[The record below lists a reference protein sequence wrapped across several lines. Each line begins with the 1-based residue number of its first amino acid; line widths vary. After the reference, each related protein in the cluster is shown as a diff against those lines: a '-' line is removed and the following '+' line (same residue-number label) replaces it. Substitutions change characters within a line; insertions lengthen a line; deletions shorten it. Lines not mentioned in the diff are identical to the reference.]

1 MRRFIADIL
10 CTLSNVETSH
20 LSGNVSSEFWSTN
33 CAGSEE
39 NTAPVQGASRNI
51 GQLYRTASNNSAVKI
66 WLVLL
71 DVRRAEVSVRRIRQ
85 YITIHFF

>member
-1 MRRFIADIL
+1 MRRFIADTL

-39 NTAPVQGASRNI
+39 NIVPAQGASWNI
-51 GQLYRTASNNSAVKI
+51 GQLYRTASNNSAVKM

-71 DVRRAEVSVRRIRQ
+71 EMTAEQ
-85 YITIHFF
+85 KNPLAL